1 VSVCKV
7 EVANDYIRWF
17 IQSQILDPSTKNLFV
32 KLRISRINAYSLLKD
47 PLIAFLIIGLVST
60 LILETFDS
68 LHNIISNFE
77 VPNRSTSWELIT
89 TRTKI
94 QIKIVEGLIT
104 YIKLIR
110 IISLK
115 FSTAED
121 SFTT

>member
-1 VSVCKV
+1 MSVCKV